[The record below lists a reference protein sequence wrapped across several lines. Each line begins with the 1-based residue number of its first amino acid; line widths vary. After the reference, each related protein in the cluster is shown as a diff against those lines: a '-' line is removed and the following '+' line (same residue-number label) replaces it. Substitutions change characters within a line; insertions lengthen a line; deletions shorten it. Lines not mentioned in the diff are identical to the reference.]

1 MKKLLIIILFLSL
14 LPLASYSQ
22 SYNDF
27 TLTDLDGNDITLSKL
42 LNKGPVMI
50 SFWAT
55 WCAPC
60 KEEMKKLQVI
70 YERYKD
76 QGFTYLAVNQDNQK
90 SISKV
95 KSFINANGY
104 SFPVVLDPDKQI
116 FEAYSG
122 IGMPY
127 SILIDQNKKVAAK
140 HLGYVTGDEDKIEK
154 EIKDVLKY
162 TKPKGDIKTKED
174 TK

>member
-1 MKKLLIIILFLSL
+1 MKKIIYVLLVILIIPFK
-14 LPLASYSQ
+14 SYCQ

-27 TLTDLDGNDITLSKL
+27 TLPDLQSNDITLSKL
-42 LNKGPVMI
+42 LEKGPVMI

-55 WCAPC
+55 WCTPC
-60 KEEMKKLQVI
+60 KEEMKRLSSI
-70 YERYKD
+70 YEKYKD

-104 SFPVVLDPDKQI
+104 NFPVVLDPDKKI

-127 SILIDQNKKVAAK
+127 SLIIDTNKKIYAK
-140 HLGYVTGDEDKIEK
+140 HLGYVTGDEVKIK
-154 EIKDVLKY
+154 EEIEDVLKTQ
-162 TKPKGDIKTKED
+162 TKTED
-174 TK
+174 SK

>member
-1 MKKLLIIILFLSL
+1 LKNFLLAILIAFT
-14 LPLASYSQ
+14 LPITAFSQ

-27 TLTDLDGNDITLSKL
+27 TLTDLENNDITLSKL
-42 LNKGPVMI
+42 LEKGPVMI

-60 KEEMKKLQVI
+60 KEEMKKMQPI
-70 YERYKD
+70 YEKYKD

-104 SFPVVLDPDKQI
+104 TFPVVLDLDKKI

-122 IGMPY
+122 VGMPY
-127 SILIDQNKKVAAK
+127 SLLVTPNKIIFAK
-140 HLGYVTGDEDKIEK
+140 HLGYVTGDEEKIEK
-154 EIKDVLKY
+154 EIKEALDA
-162 TKPKGDIKTKED
+162 TGTKED
-174 TK
+174 SK